1 MLYWLFL
8 HRHEMLT
15 VIVIGIPER
24 ITLRLC
30 EQRGHGRDFF
40 VALSVNGWR
49 GFAGLTANATP
60 PRSAHVASMA
70 ALIHLFI
77 LYVVILYR

>member
-1 MLYWLFL
+1 MLWWLFL

-30 EQRGHGRDFF
+30 EQRGRVSLAWGRFGG
-40 VALSVNGWR
+40 VGEIA
-49 GFAGLTANATP
+49 
-60 PRSAHVASMA
+60 
-70 ALIHLFI
+70 
-77 LYVVILYR
+77 